1 MKFIAN
7 SIKTIFLILL
17 FLEFG
22 PKLWS
27 SVKADYSGY
36 FTQHTKIG
44 TIHFNHTISY
54 SEPYKSTLEKLFK
67 DNSVKAII
75 LKFNCPEGGTLGSCQ
90 ELFATI
96 SSLKKEYP
104 KPIISFVENFCFA
117 NSYYVACATDYIIS
131 TPGTLIGNINN
142 TPNSL
147 FNIYDQTDP
156 DNNVNTDTTKQL
168 AYQKISLQNATL
180 NGYQQLLQ
188 EIACTRNISLEQKS
202 LWADGTIFTG
212 EQAFDLHLID
222 QIGPFNTVLILLK
235 KLIPLEETLIW
246 VNDED
251 TGFITT
257 LMQQFA
263 HQEDQDKPVL
273 FE

>member
-7 SIKTIFLILL
+7 GIKTIFLILL

-44 TIHFNHTISY
+44 IIHFNHAITY

-67 DNSVKAII
+67 DNSVKALI

-90 ELFATI
+90 ELFSTM

-131 TPGTLIGNINN
+131 TPGALIGNINSAS
-142 TPNSL
+142 NSL

-156 DNNVNTDTTKQL
+156 ETTSQL

-180 NGYQQLLQ
+180 NGYQQVVQ
-188 EIACTRNISLEQKS
+188 AIAIIRNLELEQIS

-212 EQAFDLHLID
+212 KQAVDAHLID
-222 QIGPFNTVLILLK
+222 DTGSFSTVFMLLK
-235 KLIPLEETLIW
+235 KLIPLEKTIIW

-263 HQEDQDKPVL
+263 HQEDQDKPAL